1 MLNLSINSFKDIS
14 NVLLFL
20 DPDLLKIQVLLV

>member
-1 MLNLSINSFKDIS
+1 MLNLSSNSFKKYS
-14 NVLLFL
+14 NVFLFL